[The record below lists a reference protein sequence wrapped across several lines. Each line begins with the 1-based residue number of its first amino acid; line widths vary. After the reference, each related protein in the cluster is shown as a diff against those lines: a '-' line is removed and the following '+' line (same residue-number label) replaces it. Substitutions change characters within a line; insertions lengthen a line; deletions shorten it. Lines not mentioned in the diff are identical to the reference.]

1 MSRLHGRRDGPDG
14 MLVDWMI
21 DCSLPPVQPNP
32 LGSSLWLTAPADCR
46 LTLRGLDHGTAL
58 RVLDVAPD
66 AVVSYS
72 SYLHAYG
79 GAVVLELSGI
89 QLTPDEMQAMRAE
102 RAGPLTVLL
111 RREQAAWPDGY
122 RLVAVPDA
130 LHGYP

>member
-1 MSRLHGRRDGPDG
+1 MSRLHGRRDGPG
-14 MLVDWMI
+14 GTLVDWVI
-21 DCSLPPVQPNP
+21 DCSLPPVLPNP
-32 LGSSLWLTAPADCR
+32 LGPSLWLTAPASYQ

-72 SYLHAYG
+72 YACGYG
-79 GAVVLELSGI
+79 SHPLELAGI
-89 QLTPDEMQAMRAE
+89 QLTAEEMQAMRTE

-130 LHGYP
+130 LDGYP